1 MISSPA
7 KSDALKYLAVWLQ
20 VPCPPG
26 GGIVFFIMMY
36 FVYMLNKK
44 TGLLDTKLTKASL
57 LGWSDC
63 RKAVE
68 EPKKK

>member
-7 KSDALKYLAVWLQ
+7 KSDALKYLAVWSR

-44 TGLLDTKLTKASL
+44 TGLLDT
-57 LGWSDC
+57 
-63 RKAVE
+63 E
-68 EPKKK
+68 N